1 VDEPSRTARVVAAHR
16 LRCARPDPGFGDPVA
31 DDRLAADASDGLAA
45 DPQAPIGRYLAARTR
60 AFDRAVLHAIER
72 GNTQIV
78 VLGAGY
84 DGRALRFASDDVRWF
99 EVDHPR
105 TQADKRERVD
115 RLAIDA
121 SEVRFVAVDFNSS
134 DLAVALLDAGF
145 TPDAPS
151 LVICEGVVTYLTPD
165 VVERLLAQVRTLMT
179 SGSRLVLS
187 HRADGASVTAERAAR
202 LGERFRFGDAD
213 LGEALERT
221 RWGQVELSDGA
232 ARLGILAARPRWQP
246 GEPPT
251 RSVIGAYL
259 DATFH
264 RDAIDDLG
272 RHLEDAYGVPT
283 VATRTLDVGTV
294 RVDRADG
301 AVWVARVFPARTP
314 ARVAATLTNSLDY
327 LARAG
332 IPAERL
338 ADPSPLTMLAGQPV
352 LVTEFVPGQQPRLT
366 TESATSLGVL
376 LARLHT
382 APDPPQN
389 RGGAW
394 HHASSTGGPAEEVAV
409 ISRLARSR
417 PGMPAR
423 ALAEIESL
431 DTFADLPVAFTHPDF
446 VPVNIIERDD
456 GELIPIDWAGAGIA
470 PRIWALGHLLW
481 AIDKPHLIK
490 AAIRAYTEHLG
501 LTADEWDRLPA
512 AVGARAGIFEV
523 WSLATGR
530 LAGDADALRAERLRK
545 VEAIAAAAR
554 QALDG

>member
-1 VDEPSRTARVVAAHR
+1 MTGARCVSPATTFAG
-16 LRCARPDPGFGDPVA
+16 LR
-31 DDRLAADASDGLAA
+31 S
-45 DPQAPIGRYLAARTR
+45 I
-60 AFDRAVLHAIER
+60 I
-72 GNTQIV
+72 
-78 VLGAGY
+78 
-84 DGRALRFASDDVRWF
+84 
-99 EVDHPR
+99 PR

>member
-16 LRCARPDPGFGDPVA
+16 LRCERPDPGFGDPVA

-60 AFDRAVLHAIER
+60 AFDRAVLHAIQR
-72 GNTQIV
+72 GNPQIV

-84 DGRALRFASDDVRWF
+84 DGRALRFARDDVRWF
-99 EVDHPR
+99 EVDHPL
-105 TQADKRERVD
+105 TQADKRERLN
-115 RLAIDA
+115 RLGIDA
-121 SEVRFVAVDFNSS
+121 SEVRLVAADFESP
-134 DLAVALLDAGF
+134 DVAVALLDAGF

-151 LVICEGVVTYLTPD
+151 LAICEGVVTYLTPD
-165 VVERLLAQVRTLMT
+165 TVERLLAQVRTLMT
-179 SGSRLVLS
+179 AGSRLVLS
-187 HRADGASVTAERAAR
+187 HRADRASVVADRAGR

-213 LGEALERT
+213 LSEMLERT

-246 GEPPT
+246 AEPPT

-264 RDAIDDLG
+264 RDAINDLG
-272 RHLEDAYGVPT
+272 IHLEHTYGIPT

-301 AVWVARVFPARTP
+301 TVWVARVFPAETP
-314 ARVAATLTNSLDY
+314 ARVAATLTSSLDY
-327 LARAG
+327 LARVG
-332 IPAERL
+332 FPAERL
-338 ADPSPLTMLAGQPV
+338 ADSSPVTMLAGQPV
-352 LVTEFVPGQQPRLT
+352 LVTEFVPGQAPRLT
-366 TESATSLGVL
+366 TGSAASLGAL

-382 APDPPQN
+382 VPDSPQS

-394 HHASSTGGPAEEVAV
+394 HHASSTGGPAEELAV
-409 ISRLARSR
+409 ISHLARSR
-417 PGMPAR
+417 PGMPAT
-423 ALAEIESL
+423 ALTEIEAL
-431 DTFADLPVAFTHPDF
+431 DTFEDLPVAFTHPDF
-446 VPVNIIERDD
+446 VPVNIIERDG

-481 AIDKPHLIK
+481 AIDQPHLVD
-490 AAIRAYTEHLG
+490 AAVRAYTEHLA
-501 LTADEWDRLPA
+501 LTAEEWDRLPA
-512 AVGARAGIFEV
+512 AIGARAAIFEV

-545 VEAIAAAAR
+545 VEAIGAAAR
-554 QALDG
+554 KAPDG